1 VRAVRR
7 SADSALDSVTAMQIA
22 IAISI
27 AGVALSYPLVDASGV
42 WLLPLRILGAVI
54 VPASILLVAWETS
67 SRTNRVPP
75 VAVVLV
81 CAAPALALL
90 VAVAFDWQMP
100 ISTAGVA
107 GSPGDGAV
115 TSPLAAVWSKLPTAY
130 GLPCLVAAL
139 LLFLDEYALPPE
151 RSMGKAAAAVAACS
165 GPVLATILCALWARG
180 AELDL
185 VTLSFLLPSIV
196 LGWIL
201 YPAPFARAEARMAA
215 IDSLGDAVV
224 IIDGSDLIVHANS
237 VAIELLGAR
246 DENLV
251 GQPAIDAV
259 AVIPELCEILE
270 EPSRECGEFFTGATA
285 ASRRC
290 YEVRVHALKGDES
303 EGSRVLAIRD
313 ITSSRVAEDRLFY
326 QAHFDSLTGL
336 ANRRFFLDKMASAI
350 EDAKRDGHQVALMY
364 LDLDRFKEINDSLG
378 HAAGDELLRIMAH
391 RLRQHLRATDTLS
404 RSSTFALPEVSRIGG
419 DEFAILISKF
429 SAIEEVE
436 EVAKR
441 IVRLVSDPITVSGQC
456 VWNGCSIGIALYP
469 DDGEEVGTIVKNAD
483 AALYYAKKEN
493 RGQYE
498 FFRPELMSSTLRKA
512 SLEKQLR
519 GAIEARELVLHYQ
532 PKVDLAEEVVAG
544 AEALLRWEN
553 PELGTVPP
561 KEFIPVAEECGLIS
575 TIGAWVIETACSQ
588 IRDWRE
594 AGLTPL
600 PISVNVSC
608 HQFMR
613 MDLRQIVV
621 DALDKYDVRPQL
633 LELELTES
641 ALLEDNDQTAFC
653 LRELRSMGVQIS
665 LDDFGTGYSALS
677 YLNRVPLDVLKLD
690 RAFIRDVHSD
700 PAAAGVTSAVIAMA
714 HSLQLRVVA
723 EGVDCAEQLP
733 ILKRMGC
740 DLIQGFIFNAAMP
753 ADQFA
758 RYLSSDGRAVRL
770 ASSPAALPDLDPVEA
785 SLPRIATLEADLPGI
800 AMDDMIEADLPKENA
815 AERYALIVD
824 DETAGFGRMAMRMN
838 QMGARAFY
846 ARDADEGVLFA
857 AQEPGRIHALFVSS
871 MASLPKVERVAHQIA
886 AVAEGQQPSIVVVG
900 EEFDSDDVASLQ
912 RGRAIWSLRV
922 PFDDAELRFV
932 VDAALAPRT
941 ETASRARARAPLQI
955 IAWTRVGDVSGHGV
969 ISLLSPRGAFVE
981 MEDPLPVGTIFH
993 LEFNL
998 ADWPMRLRGRVVCVN
1013 GQGSDQM
1020 ARPSGIG
1027 VVFLD
1032 RDQETDAR
1040 IQEEIEKRAVRY
1052 VS

>member
-1 VRAVRR
+1 
-7 SADSALDSVTAMQIA
+7 
-22 IAISI
+22 
-27 AGVALSYPLVDASGV
+27 
-42 WLLPLRILGAVI
+42 
-54 VPASILLVAWETS
+54 
-67 SRTNRVPP
+67 
-75 VAVVLV
+75 
-81 CAAPALALL
+81 
-90 VAVAFDWQMP
+90 
-100 ISTAGVA
+100 
-107 GSPGDGAV
+107 
-115 TSPLAAVWSKLPTAY
+115 
-130 GLPCLVAAL
+130 LVAAL
-139 LLFLDEYALPPE
+139 LLFLDEYVLPPE
-151 RSMGKAAAAVAACS
+151 RSMSNTAAACVACA
-165 GPVLATILCALWARG
+165 GPVAVTVLCALSTRAAG
-180 AELDL
+180 LDL
-185 VTLSFLLPSIV
+185 VSLSFLLPSIV
-196 LGWIL
+196 LGWVL
-201 YPAPFARAEARMAA
+201 PPSPFARAEARMAA

-224 IIDGSDLIVHANS
+224 IVDGSGVIVHANIL
-237 VAIELLGAR
+237 AIELLGAR
-246 DENLV
+246 GQSLV
-251 GQPAIDAV
+251 GQPAIEAV
-259 AVIPELCEILE
+259 ASIPELREILE
-270 EPSRECGEFFTGATA
+270 EPSRICGEFFTGATA

-290 YEVRVHALKGDES
+290 YEVRVHALKGGES
-303 EGSRVLAIRD
+303 DGSRVLAIRD

-336 ANRRFFLDKMASAI
+336 ANRRFFLDKTAAAI
-350 EDAKRDGHQVALMY
+350 EEAKRDGHQVALMY
-364 LDLDRFKEINDSLG
+364 LDLDRFKEINDSFG

-404 RSSTFALPEVSRIGG
+404 RGANFSLPEVSRIGG
-419 DEFAILISKF
+419 DEFAILMSKF
-429 SAIEEVE
+429 SSVDDVE

-441 IVRLVSDPITVSGQC
+441 IVRLVADPITVSGQC

-469 DDGEEVGTIVKNAD
+469 NDGSEVGAIVKNAD

-498 FFRPELMSSTLRKA
+498 FFRPELMSSSLRKA

-519 GAIEARELVLHYQ
+519 GAMEGSELTLHYQ
-532 PKVDLAEEVVAG
+532 PKVDLAKEVVAG

-553 PELGTVPP
+553 PELGAVPP

-575 TIGAWVIETACSQ
+575 SIGAWVIDTTCAQ

-608 HQFMR
+608 HQFTR
-613 MDLRQIVV
+613 MNLRQVVV
-621 DALDKYDVRPQL
+621 DALSKYDVSPRL

-641 ALLEDNDQTAFC
+641 ALLEDNDQTASC
-653 LRELRSMGVQIS
+653 LRELRSMGIQIS

-690 RAFIRDVHSD
+690 RAFIRDIHSD

-740 DLIQGFIFNAAMP
+740 DLIQGFIFSAAMP
-753 ADQFA
+753 AAQFA
-758 RYLSSDGRAVRL
+758 RYLSPDGRSVRL
-770 ASSPAALPDLDPVEA
+770 ESIPAALPDIDSTEKDLLAA
-785 SLPRIATLEADLPGI
+785 SADDAIAEFQ
-800 AMDDMIEADLPKENA
+800 PKEFSTD
-815 AERYALIVD
+815 RYALIVD
-824 DETAGFGRMAMRMN
+824 DEPAELGRMTMRMN

-857 AQEPGRIHALFVSS
+857 GQEPGRIHALFVSS
-871 MASLPKVERVAHQIA
+871 TIQLSKVERVANQIA
-886 AVAEGQQPSIVVVG
+886 AVSEGQQPSIVIVG
-900 EEFDSDDVASLQ
+900 DEPDSALVKGLQ
-912 RGRAIWSLRV
+912 RGRAIWSLRI
-922 PFDDAELRFV
+922 PFDDVDLRFV
-932 VDAALAPRT
+932 VDVALAPRA
-941 ETASRARARAPLQI
+941 EAAFQSRSRAPLQL

-981 MEDPLPVGTIFH
+981 MEEPLAVGTVFH

-998 ADWPMRLRGRVVCVN
+998 SDWPMRLRGRVVCVN
-1013 GQGSDQM
+1013 GPGTDQC

-1052 VS
+1052 IA